1 MYDHVTYHVIIVI
14 IILLLDSLQL
24 CGTQRKVFQNLI
36 INAPFTLVIANRLAK
51 EVDRLTNIH
60 YTNEDDQ
67 LTNIHY
73 TSPIQKGM
81 KL

>member
-1 MYDHVTYHVIIVI
+1 MTYHVIIVI

-51 EVDRLTNIH
+51 EVDHLTNIH